1 VIDART
7 YAVLQD
13 IVQRESRSLLQYVR
27 ESYPWI
33 TPEEQDVLA
42 KIQAIIEEERQGAG
56 ELVRLLQRRKLPP
69 PYVGSYPTS
78 FTNFSF
84 VSLDHM
90 LPLLAAN
97 ERQGID
103 QLQRDIQSVS
113 DAEIKELLQGI
124 LDKKRQHLEVLQSLT
139 AAHSGSA
146 VT

>member
-1 VIDART
+1 VIDAPT
-7 YAVLQD
+7 YSLLQE
-13 IVQRESRSLLQYVR
+13 IVQRESRSLLQYVS

-33 TPEEQDVLA
+33 TAAEQDLLA
-42 KIQAIIEEERQGAG
+42 KMRTMIEEERQGAG
-56 ELVRLLQRRKLPP
+56 DLIRLLYRRKLPP
-69 PYVGSYPTS
+69 PYPGFYPTS

-103 QLQRDIQSVS
+103 QLQSDSEKVS
-113 DAEIKELLQGI
+113 DAEVKGLLQRI
-124 LDKKRQHLEVLQSLT
+124 LDKKRRHLEQLESL
-139 AAHSGSA
+139 ARARPEPA